1 VAERESERARERERE
16 RERKRERERE
26 RDRESLSGTI
36 LRTAEQIKTSTKPP
50 VAALSGQKELMCLV
64 LVNVSLV

>member
-16 RERKRERERE
+16 RERKRERE
-26 RDRESLSGTI
+26 RESLSGTI